1 MILFDAGSS
10 VVIISLCEML
20 SLWASLLLMTFLFF
34 VVLVLLLLFAWFDAF
49 VSWVDSSLQHC
60 YIISACLL
68 GALLL
73 PIIACLLNEF
83 IEHSFSLLIQ
93 YLLKLFLSIVNC
105 SADSKILFVFFR
117 IKTFLSY
124 LYNFLYAFLKFILC
138 CFQHYLHTLTFL
150 HFFLVLTHFFIF
162 NFFYFLYFFSIFSTY
177 SFIYQS
183 CNYLFTTFISI
194 RFYPIK

>member
-1 MILFDAGSS
+1 MILFDADSS

-20 SLWASLLLMTFLFF
+20 SLWASLLLMTLLFF

-117 IKTFLSY
+117 IKAFLSY
-124 LYNFLYAFLKFILC
+124 LYNFLYAFLKLILY
-138 CFQHYLHTLTFL
+138 CFQHYLHTLTFM
-150 HFFLVLTHFFIF
+150 HFFLVLTLFSFSISLFSSLFFIF
-162 NFFYFLYFFSIFSTY
+162 FLHI
-177 SFIYQS
+177 IYVQL
-183 CNYLFTTFISI
+183 LFQYAYI
-194 RFYPIK
+194 P